1 MHTYNITHI
10 FWAILRTRQ
19 RMLLI
24 TCYGSC
30 KPASVEGD
38 RIATNESRSYITRC
52 EFLFDVYNP
61 CLEDFDGA
69 KESLFKAAVIGT
81 LVEDVNEY
89 LSPASPNWYAVRGIP
104 YRRGYLFHGP
114 PGTGKSSLS
123 FALAGLFG
131 LNVHVISLLEPTLTE
146 TDLAML
152 FNNLPKRCI
161 VLLEDIDTAGLV
173 RTDNE
178 DELDSKL
185 TDGTK
190 DDATTTADLL
200 KEVKKAGRRGGGRAV
215 GGTMMDGESNTGIS
229 LSGLLNA
236 IDGVAS
242 QEGRVLVMT
251 TNHPE
256 KLDPALLRPGRVDMQ
271 IAFTLATK
279 HQIREIFSKMY
290 HSSDQ
295 PADSASL
302 MQEKTPLINGHA
314 HANGDTKGINGFT
327 GSNSTSP
334 SSSATGHYSKDDI
347 KRLAYEFAEIVPEE
361 KFSPAEVQ
369 SFLITMKKD
378 PQRAMD
384 EVEKWRDE
392 LVEAKERSRK

>member
-1 MHTYNITHI
+1 M
-10 FWAILRTRQ
+10 
-19 RMLLI
+19 
-24 TCYGSC
+24 
-30 KPASVEGD
+30 
-38 RIATNESRSYITRC
+38 
-52 EFLFDVYNP
+52 
-61 CLEDFDGA
+61 
-69 KESLFKAAVIGT
+69 
-81 LVEDVNEY
+81 Y
-89 LSPASPNWYAVRGIP
+89 L
-104 YRRGYLFHGP
+104 
-114 PGTGKSSLS
+114 GTGKSSLS

-173 RTDNE
+173 RTDDD
-178 DELDSKL
+178 DEPETKL
-185 TDGTK
+185 TNGTQ
-190 DDATTTADLL
+190 DDTTTTADLL
-200 KEVKKAGRRGGGRAV
+200 KEVKKAGRRGGGRVV
-215 GGTMMDGESNTGIS
+215 GGSMMDGESNTGIS

-242 QEGRVLVMT
+242 HEGRVLVMT

-295 PADSASL
+295 PAESVSVVE
-302 MQEKTPLINGHA
+302 EKTPLTNGYPHTNGDIKSING
-314 HANGDTKGINGFT
+314 
-327 GSNSTSP
+327 S
-334 SSSATGHYSKDDI
+334 TGHHYSEDEFKS
-347 KRLAYEFAEIVPEE
+347 LADEFAEIVPEN

-369 SFLITMKKD
+369 SFLITKKKD
-378 PQRAMD
+378 PQRAMA

-392 LVEAKERSRK
+392 LLEAKERSRK